1 MFMNYI
7 RDRLFF
13 RIAIL
18 YGLAAMIGY
27 CLNYY
32 MNHQEKDPTII
43 LVIILAP
50 FGGLLGWF
58 LGPDFQARFY
68 APNNLVTQ
76 LIFQLITFVPL
87 AIILDS
93 VASSSKRKAFKCIW
107 YLIIYLLVSAIGY
120 VVIFSI
126 GVKDAQWFN
135 IHLNR

>member
-1 MFMNYI
+1 
-7 RDRLFF
+7 
-13 RIAIL
+13 
-18 YGLAAMIGY
+18 MIGY

-87 AIILDS
+87 AIIIDS